1 MKKTKQILIGYL
13 TVVALLVTTSCEK
26 ELYEDAINQNS
37 NKQLAIKKISFTEFR
52 KNRKAFTAFKNATT
66 ESALN
71 NSLSRGVY
79 SEEFDAVID
88 TSNIVLIE
96 KNNTKSIT
104 IKIIDEDPIKDENI
118 VLLTTNQNN
127 YTAYKTEYILSQQE
141 ILTLNQGQNITN
153 KTPSAVTNLETQN
166 RSISNSCFDFNV
178 YTVLMCRD
186 SNGNAIYTQGNL
198 GDNCVGMS
206 FEVDYFILSINAN
219 CLSSNGGF
227 SWNPV
232 NGTGNNNNNNNNNR
246 ANDNNGGVSS
256 GNDYGGGGF
265 SGTGGLPNNNNP
277 LNTDSEFLTTP
288 LLSSSTSI
296 GRLLNFLTE
305 NQANFFFHGLDGEA
319 QISILNYINENTDE
333 NGVVNSQAREFVK
346 ELMDE
351 LANISIDYYPGKED
365 LFPFEWWNDDALIE
379 QYLQGPYESWRNISS
394 EEKRLTKSFPTIA
407 YKLYKNKD
415 IAFQKT
421 FQYFGNVPQVLNGK
435 PDAFRHAFFQA
446 INTVSVRKYFTE
458 LFANAH
464 ESEVPTIWSLEK
476 EMDIYNNEIGM
487 NLIEFTHP
495 NWSNTNQIATE
506 ILNMLNNGELIY
518 LKPINYSSPYFWDNP
533 STSTPNDGNHGIINN
548 TQLTPTNQ

>member
-1 MKKTKQILIGYL
+1 MKQQKLFFLKLAFLLTFLLFFSCNDDLYNNHEHNLGENKNQI
-13 TVVALLVTTSCEK
+13 
-26 ELYEDAINQNS
+26 
-37 NKQLAIKKISFTEFR
+37 
-52 KNRKAFTAFKNATT
+52 
-66 ESALN
+66 
-71 NSLSRGVY
+71 SLSQFKKETKIKDFKTIIKSNIQAMKSTNRLAEL
-79 SEEFDAVID
+79 SDFVID
-88 TSNIVLIE
+88 TLTIQRHISENNKATYSFRIYPMSNVSQPNEIFNLVYRLE
-96 KNNTKSIT
+96 NNNWEQS
-104 IKIIDEDPIKDENI
+104 
-118 VLLTTNQNN
+118 
-127 YTAYKTEYILSQQE
+127 ILS
-141 ILTLNQGQNITN
+141 LTKKSNSLPNEEQFEN
-153 KTPSAVTNLETQN
+153 KTLLFDSKTTSTTARAGEVCISEMYVFHCTGCTGQCDMCSACVTRTLV
-166 RSISNSCFDFNV
+166 IYFCGNS
-178 YTVLMCRD
+178 
-186 SNGNAIYTQGNL
+186 
-198 GDNCVGMS
+198 
-206 FEVDYFILSINAN
+206 
-219 CLSSNGGF
+219 GGA
-227 SWNPV
+227 S
-232 NGTGNNNNNNNNNR
+232 
-246 ANDNNGGVSS
+246 
-256 GNDYGGGGF
+256 GGGGDPN
-265 SGTGGLPNNNNP
+265 SGG
-277 LNTDSEFLTTP
+277 
-288 LLSSSTSI
+288 STSFVQSGQQPSNPYEFTPNMFDNPVYDDPNYVNAI
-296 GRLLNFLTE
+296 KAQHFFSHLT
-305 NQANFFFHGLDGEA
+305 FGL
-319 QISILNYINENTDE
+319 QVWSNENVETYNQLIQYQIDNNWSDE
-333 NGVVNSQAREFVK
+333 SETFAE